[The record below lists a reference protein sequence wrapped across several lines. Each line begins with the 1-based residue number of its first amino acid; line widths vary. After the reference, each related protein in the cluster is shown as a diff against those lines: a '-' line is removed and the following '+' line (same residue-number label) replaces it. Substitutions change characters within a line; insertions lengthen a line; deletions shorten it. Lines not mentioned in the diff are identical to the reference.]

1 MDQGPMDNHPIII
14 CEECGQKY
22 RVDTAKILG
31 HAAGFSC
38 RSCGHRIRVA
48 RPQTKLSDPVDDA
61 IGQRPAPGPR
71 LGPERSVHTEPPA
84 WRPRRSGIGLR
95 AKALWLLFIVPAG
108 IAAAAGFL
116 FLDQAG
122 ELVSAGHRETF
133 FMLLLLAGGLIL
145 LALAF
150 GLGFGLKLTGRIRRL
165 AEAAEC
171 IVPVRSESRDDL
183 VRIEAALARLAE
195 IERPPDAV
203 K

>member
-1 MDQGPMDNHPIII
+1 
-14 CEECGQKY
+14 
-22 RVDTAKILG
+22 
-31 HAAGFSC
+31 
-38 RSCGHRIRVA
+38 
-48 RPQTKLSDPVDDA
+48 VDDA